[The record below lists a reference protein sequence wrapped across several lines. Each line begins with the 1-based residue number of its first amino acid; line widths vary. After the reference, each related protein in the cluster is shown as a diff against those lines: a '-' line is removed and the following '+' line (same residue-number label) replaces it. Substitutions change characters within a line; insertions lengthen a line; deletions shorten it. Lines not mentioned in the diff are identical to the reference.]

1 MSILLSKSKLL
12 QPAANEPFELEKCFK
27 KYVSFEGITDY
38 GILVQISDNEET
50 LQNVILTRSTVV
62 EHEAPAPLL
71 KKKNIPFKKFFIFSP

>member
-38 GILVQISDNEET
+38 GALVQISDTEET
-50 LQNVILTRSTVV
+50 VQTVILKAEENV
-62 EHEAPAPLL
+62 EEKDEIARWLASQ
-71 KKKNIPFKKFFIFSP
+71 KFVTNVQKEEI